1 MARKRMSKKTKS
13 IIIFIA
19 VLAIIGSAAYVFR
32 KQLLAAW
39 DKYIVKKKK
48 STNSKKHGKR
58 PNTWAEK

>member
-39 DKYIVKKKK
+39 DKYIVQKKV
-48 STNSKKHGKR
+48 NQ
-58 PNTWAEK
+58 